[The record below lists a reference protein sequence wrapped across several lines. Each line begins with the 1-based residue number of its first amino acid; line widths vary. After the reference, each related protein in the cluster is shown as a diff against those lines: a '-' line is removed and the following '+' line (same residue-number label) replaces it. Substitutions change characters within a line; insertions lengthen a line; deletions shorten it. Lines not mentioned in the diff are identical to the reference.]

1 MLEVVLLTVVEV
13 RVVDVVVLLTE
24 VEVIEVVV

>member
-13 RVVDVVVLLTE
+13 RVADVVVLLTE